1 MYKNQ
6 GALSKKDLLNKKI
19 EEGLWTEEENKKLKS
34 LEDNIQLMFSK
45 RSEAIIETQIDDI
58 DLLIKDYE
66 KKYYDLLNKKESLLK
81 FSAESLSSSP
91 TSEFIL
97 YSTFYQDENLQKK
110 YFELD
115 DVINFDDNEL
125 IETINCYKNI
135 ISLFGLNNIRKLS
148 VNRRVSDSVKN
159 SINAESFFGIKGLLL
174 TQNQVTLFDNC
185 KYFSSI
191 LEKIVDIT
199 EEERQDPNEIEKI
212 FIAQMN
218 SKNKK
223 KESKADDFRNAAN
236 AFKIP

>member
-6 GALSKKDLLNKKI
+6 GALSKKDLLDKKI
-19 EEGLWTEEENKKLKS
+19 QENLWTEEENKKLKF

-45 RSEAIIETQIDDI
+45 RSNAIIERQIDDI

-115 DVINFDDNEL
+115 DVINFDDDEL
-125 IETINCYKNI
+125 IETINCYKNT

-148 VNRRVSDSVKN
+148 VNRRISDSVKN
-159 SINAESFFGIKGLLL
+159 SINAESFFGVKGLLL

-191 LEKIVDIT
+191 LEKILDIT

-218 SKNKK
+218 SKKEK
-223 KESKADDFRNAAN
+223 KEGKADDFKNAAN
-236 AFKIP
+236 AFKAS